1 MLFKSSSISAHRPRP
16 AHIASIPTA
25 LCVALLI
32 ATYSLP
38 ANAKVMQAPG
48 SRVSID
54 LSDSFKSAAMFAGF
68 IEILS
73 SAAVVVRELPS
84 EDYES
89 VAAGFS
95 AKALAKKGLT
105 DVKTLK
111 LQRLDQ
117 HLSLT
122 AIQKHTR
129 AVYERFIL
137 VFKNTNNTAIVT
149 FNVPQSAF
157 AEGQIK
163 RAHILKALASAKLEP
178 KAAPSRDLF
187 KLGYTGPYS
196 LVGAPTG
203 TSRTYTEKGDK
214 SPKATRN
221 IIVIAPSLNRLPVKN
236 IHEFSQYAIRQLK
249 TIRIIKTE
257 GTKDLQI
264 AGISGHEIKVAAMR
278 SPSKTPVIVQQL
290 MLAPKTG
297 GYYRLLAIT
306 KQADAHRL
314 VPEIDKM
321 FASFKATEVLSAQ

>member
-1 MLFKSSSISAHRPRP
+1 
-16 AHIASIPTA
+16 
-25 LCVALLI
+25 
-32 ATYSLP
+32 
-38 ANAKVMQAPG
+38 MQAPG
-48 SRVSID
+48 SRISID

-84 EDYES
+84 EDYEG

-105 DVKTLK
+105 NVKTVS
-111 LQRLDQ
+111 LQRPDE
-117 HLSLT
+117 HLALT

-137 VFKNTNNTAIVT
+137 VFKNTKHTAIVT

-163 RAHILKALASAKLEP
+163 RAYVLKALASAKLAP

-187 KLGYTGPYS
+187 KLGYKGPYS
-196 LVGAPTG
+196 LAGAPTG
-203 TSRTYTEKGDK
+203 TSRTYIEKGDK
-214 SPKATRN
+214 SPNATRN
-221 IIVIAPSLNRLPVKN
+221 TIVIAPSLNRLPIKN
-236 IHEFSQYAIRQLK
+236 IQEFARYAIKQLK

-257 GTKDLQI
+257 ENKDLQI
-264 AGISGHEIKVAAMR
+264 GDIPGHEIKVAATR
-278 SPSKTPVIVQQL
+278 GPLKTPVIVQQI

-314 VPEIDKM
+314 EPEIDKM